1 MIKKIIPLIL
11 ILLLTACSGNAE
23 LSQESKDLINTRV
36 ALALEETHSVQT
48 AQAEA
53 TRLAYESPTPNPTST
68 FTLTPTDPPTLTYT
82 PSPIPTETDTPE
94 PTFTEIPS
102 ETPIGYI
109 PENAIFIYATIL
121 GTGGNVGCGDD
132 LIKLYSGHI
141 RTGDVKADLTTAL
154 NTLFNAGQ
162 YAAGFHNATYP
173 SNLQVVDVTI
183 DAGGTAKVYLDGNY
197 VVPED
202 SCTASRYRSQV
213 WATGLQFEEV
223 VRFIPFVGS
232 KLLGD
237 RLAVYS
243 DGGG

>member
-11 ILLLTACSGNAE
+11 ILLLTACSVSAE
-23 LSQESKDLINTRV
+23 LSQESKDLINTQV

-48 AQAEA
+48 AQAES
-53 TRLAYESPTPNPTST
+53 TRLAYESSTPEPTAT
-68 FTLTPTDPPTLTYT
+68 FTLTPTDPPTQTYT

-132 LIKLYSGHI
+132 VIKLYSGHI
-141 RTGDVKADLTTAL
+141 RSGDVEADLATAL
-154 NTLFNAGQ
+154 NTLFSAGA
-162 YAAGFHNATYP
+162 YAAGFYNATYP
-173 SNLQVVDVTI
+173 SNLQVVDVGFS
-183 DAGGTAKVYLDGNY
+183 AGTAKVYLDGNY
-197 VVPED
+197 VVPKD
-202 SCTASRYRSQV
+202 SCDASRYRAQV

-223 VRFIPFVGS
+223 THFIPFVGS

>member
-1 MIKKIIPLIL
+1 MIKKLLPLIL
-11 ILLLTACSGNAE
+11 ILVLAACSASDE
-23 LSQESKDLINTRV
+23 LSQASKDLINTQV
-36 ALALEETHSVQT
+36 ALSLAETQSIQSI
-48 AQAEA
+48 QLEA
-53 TRLAYESPTPNPTST
+53 TQLAYKSPTPNPTET
-68 FTLTPTDPPTLTYT
+68 FTLTPTDLPTLTFT
-82 PSPIPTETDTPE
+82 PTPTPTETDTPE
-94 PTFTEIPS
+94 PTFTEIPT
-102 ETPIGYI
+102 ETPISYI

-154 NTLFNAGQ
+154 NTLFSAGS
-162 YAAGFHNATYP
+162 YAAGFYNATYP
-173 SNLQVVDVTI
+173 SNLQVVDVTMST
-183 DAGGTAKVYLDGNY
+183 GTAKVYLDGNY
-197 VVPED
+197 VVPKD
-202 SCTASRYRSQV
+202 SCDASRYRSQV

-223 VRFIPFVGS
+223 THFIPFVGS

>member
-1 MIKKIIPLIL
+1 MTKKLLPLIL
-11 ILLLTACSGNAE
+11 ILLLAACSTGDE
-23 LSQESKDLINTRV
+23 LSQTSVDLINTQV
-36 ALALEETHSVQT
+36 ALALAETQKVKA
-48 AQAEA
+48 AQEEA
-53 TRLAYESPTPNPTST
+53 TRQAYKSPTPSAT
-68 FTLTPTDPPTLTYT
+68 FTITPTDLPTLTNT

-162 YAAGFHNATYP
+162 YAAGFLNATYP
-173 SNLQVVDVTI
+173 SNLQVVDVTF
-183 DAGGTAKVYLDGNY
+183 DPDGLP
-197 VVPED
+197 VC
-202 SCTASRYRSQV
+202 SLKRSSASSP
-213 WATGLQFEEV
+213 L
-223 VRFIPFVGS
+223 
-232 KLLGD
+232 
-237 RLAVYS
+237 
-243 DGGG
+243 